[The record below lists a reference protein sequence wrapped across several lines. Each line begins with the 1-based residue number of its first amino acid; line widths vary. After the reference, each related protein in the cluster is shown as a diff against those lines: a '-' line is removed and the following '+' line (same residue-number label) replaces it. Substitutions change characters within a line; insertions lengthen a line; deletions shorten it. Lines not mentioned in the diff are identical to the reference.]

1 MQPAQ
6 RRHRPLLKCAGLF
19 VPSILVGASYGR
31 MVGVFVRW
39 LHPGSAADEG
49 TYALLG
55 SASFMAGS
63 MRLVVSICVMLL
75 ELTNQLSLLPL
86 MMIVLVVAKAVGD
99 GTGILGAYAMQL
111 DKKGFPMLRSQ
122 TDASL
127 RHCTAGDLI
136 KENGP
141 VMTVPRLVRVDRLV
155 ATLRSCNH
163 NGFPVLESA
172 AGGVTPSD
180 DDGENGGSVMLQD
193 DEEQEEPHGKLLGVV
208 LRHHLLVLLRSG
220 RAFQHFPVVT
230 HNSQRIAFMYDIT
243 DFDKNVSTES
253 PTIEDVVP
261 LLSSHALGMYID
273 LGPYLNP
280 ASHVVHK
287 STNAR
292 QTYELFKGL
301 GLRHLCVLPDIQC
314 PPLGVIT
321 RHDLMPDHVGRVISH
336 RLGEHMEELAPLNR
350 RTHVEEMLQS
360 TAAVH
365 MLGRADN
372 SRVSEVRRPVRPG
385 HVGVRKGKA
394 PV

>member
-1 MQPAQ
+1 M
-6 RRHRPLLKCAGLF
+6 
-19 VPSILVGASYGR
+19 PSILVGASYGR

-39 LHPGSAADEG
+39 LHPGSGVDEG

-63 MRLVVSICVMLL
+63 MRLVVSVCVMLL

-86 MMIVLVVAKAVGD
+86 MMLVLVVAKAVGD
-99 GTGILGAYAMQL
+99 GTGIPGMYGMQL
-111 DKKGFPMLRSQ
+111 EKKGFPMLRSK

-136 KENGP
+136 RENGP
-141 VMTVPRLVRVDRLV
+141 TKTVPRLVRVDRLV
-155 ATLRSCNH
+155 DTLRSCNH
-163 NGFPVLESA
+163 NGFPVLENT
-172 AGGVTPSD
+172 AGGVTA
-180 DDGENGGSVMLQD
+180 DGQGAANGGGA
-193 DEEQEEPHGKLLGVV
+193 DEPVREDGHGKLLGVV

-253 PTIEDVVP
+253 PTIDDVVP

-280 ASHVVHK
+280 ASYVVHS

-301 GLRHLCVLPDIQC
+301 GLRHLCVLPDIKC
-314 PPLGVIT
+314 PPLGVVT

-336 RLGEHMEELAPLNR
+336 RLGEHMEELVPLSR
-350 RTHVEEMLQS
+350 RSHVEEMLQS

-365 MLGRADN
+365 MLGTGDRSRASD
-372 SRVSEVRRPVRPG
+372 VGRPVRPG
-385 HVGVRKGKA
+385 HIGVRKGK
-394 PV
+394 PSE